1 MKGSENSAMLPLV
14 IPLTP
19 NLKTHPSL
27 LAISEADVPDAD
39 PRTKAGQK
47 RDAKLFRDRGIV
59 P

>member
-1 MKGSENSAMLPLV
+1 MPPLV

-39 PRTKAGQK
+39 HRTKAGQK